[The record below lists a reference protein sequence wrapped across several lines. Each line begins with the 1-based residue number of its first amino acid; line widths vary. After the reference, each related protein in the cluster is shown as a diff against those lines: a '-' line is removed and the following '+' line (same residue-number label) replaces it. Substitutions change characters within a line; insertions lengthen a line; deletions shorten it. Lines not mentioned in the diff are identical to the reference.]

1 MISLKDTGLFRDISQ
16 VEIQKMMK
24 CSGAVT
30 KEFGTR
36 EYVFREE
43 DTPRYLYL
51 ILEGEISIV
60 KDFTSGRQDILYVAG
75 AGEVFGEDFFCPEQ
89 KPYWFN
95 AVTNT
100 KTILLM
106 LPWKFF
112 FGFCSNA
119 CEHHQQL
126 IRNMLEIMAVRNFDM
141 TKKAHILSSTTLR
154 EKISVWLLET
164 MKDGVVDTGMN
175 REKMAAYLGVT
186 RPSLS
191 REMMKM
197 QKEGII
203 DIDKG
208 RIVIRDEEKL
218 YRCVE

>member
-1 MISLKDTGLFRDISQ
+1 MLERGKDKEIEGDYMISLKDTGLFRK
-16 VEIQKMMK
+16 VTPAEIQKMMK

-30 KEFGTR
+30 KEF
-36 EYVFREE
+36 
-43 DTPRYLYL
+43 
-51 ILEGEISIV
+51 
-60 KDFTSGRQDILYVAG
+60 
-75 AGEVFGEDFFCPEQ
+75 
-89 KPYWFN
+89 N
-95 AVTNT
+95 AVANT
-100 KTILLM
+100 QTMILL
-106 LPWKFF
+106 LPWRFF

-164 MKDGVVDTGMN
+164 MEDGVADTGMN
-175 REKMAAYLGVT
+175 REQMAAYLGVT

-197 QKEGII
+197 QKEGIFQ
-203 DIDKG
+203 
-208 RIVIRDEEKL
+208 IVWKKMQEILLDVTIVT
-218 YRCVE
+218 Y